1 MPIRFIGIAAVH
13 FVTGVGSGICMRGS
27 DPFSFPSAHAH
38 IHLPGWVSLALAGLS
53 DHAFLQ
59 AGQRGSATA
68 HNRLNRLG
76 ASLLI
81 LAMTLFGLGKI
92 SPAVAVSAVGGLL
105 VMVGVENIMKNLR
118 PNG

>member
-38 IHLPGWVSLALAGLS
+38 IHLPGWVSPALANLI

-59 AGQRGSATA
+59 AGQRGMATD
-68 HNRLNRLG
+68 HNRLNRIG
-76 ASLLI
+76 ASLLV
-81 LAMTLFGLGKI
+81 LAMIRFGLGKFNL
-92 SPAVAVSAVGGLL
+92 AVPLSAVGGLF